1 MAGQSFVPGDYKVF
15 GTIQKGNYGWS
26 ISCKAAMAV
35 DTAAVTPGGYFR
47 PRNIDRMVSSGTLK
61 TNGEV
66 YEITLYRRGVPSSQI
81 LAATELGSL
90 SSTNREYAER
100 KQREIERQLEQQQSK
115 LEQGGGLEDKV
126 QQYQQSKWDNRDKN
140 HDHRLRAQYSQH
152 CQKCGKI
159 VYKGDQVVWNDIIRG
174 VVHLECNH
182 ESVQP
187 EQSEVV
193 EVKSSNETTI
203 DKLVRYLQVRD
214 HDGYH
219 LNLALVGPAGCGK
232 STVAR
237 IAAERLGVPFYSDS
251 FNRDTPPW
259 QLTGQYK
266 PLGNDTW
273 GFVSTQ
279 FIQAYEHGG
288 VYLADELDAA
298 DANTLLTLN
307 MALANGHMNVP
318 ERHDGPVARR
328 HPEFQFIA
336 AMNTFGHGADRVYAG
351 REQLDEATLDRLTMI
366 SVDYDQEYENAFI
379 DTLSSDSKQHLLAIR
394 AAVRDTIDTAKLRR
408 VLSTRRLI
416 AWGALLDNGF
426 SIHEITGEFFATWS
440 DNDRKALTTKQPGMA
455 QYIK

>member
-15 GTIQKGNYGWS
+15 GTVTKGNYGWS

-35 DTAAVTPGGYFR
+35 DTSVVTPGGYFR
-47 PRNIDRMVSSGTLK
+47 PRNIDRLVNSGELL

-66 YEITLYRRGVPSSQI
+66 YEFKLFRRGVHSSTI
-81 LAATELGSL
+81 VNAVRLGSL
-90 SSTNREYAER
+90 SEQQRRERER
-100 KQREIERQLEQQQSK
+100 QQKEIESK
-115 LEQGGGLEDKV
+115 LEQSQGTQAQGAFNPETSLKA
-126 QQYQQSKWDNRDKN
+126 KWNERDAG
-140 HDHRLRAQYSQH
+140 HDHNMVSHFSQH
-152 CQKCGKI
+152 CQLCGKLI
-159 VYKGDQVVWNDIIRG
+159 YKGDSIIWNDVTRNS
-174 VVHLECNH
+174 VHVECQRQADLAKV
-182 ESVQP
+182 ETKI
-187 EQSEVV
+187 EVNSN
-193 EVKSSNETTI
+193 KSNETTI

-266 PLGNDTW
+266 PMGNDVW
-273 GFVSTQ
+273 DFVSTQ
-279 FIQAYEHGG
+279 FIQAYENGG

-318 ERHDGPVARR
+318 ERHASPVSRR
-328 HPEFQFIA
+328 HVDFQFIA

-366 SVDYDQEYENAFI
+366 TVDYDLEYENAFL
-379 DTLSSDSKQHLLAIR
+379 DTLSSDAKQHLVEIR
-394 AAVRDTIDTAKLRR
+394 AAVRSTIDTAKLRR

-426 SIHEITGEFFATWS
+426 SINEVTGEFFQTWS
-440 DNDRKALTTKQPGMA
+440 DNDRKALTTQKPQMA
-455 QYIK
+455 QYLNK